1 MELTEDT
8 LEDVGPGRGGVGV
21 WAKCTDRSPIRRG
34 ISLESNYV
42 YLNHSGQSRKIL
54 NLRNMVYVWNHAK
67 FMCLDIVMPWFW
79 KENCVSVLVKILSA
93 LFNNVLIQ
101 SSFPFIFVLQII
113 FLWGWQLVYRLL
125 KKKNH
130 QQNRTKQ
137 TTKLYHAFASYK
149 VSFSGKMLS
158 IFWRKCSMCLI
169 YPRQLLVNYLYL
181 Q

>member
-125 KKKNH
+125 KKKTTNKTEQNK
-130 QQNRTKQ
+130 QQNCTMLLLLIKSHFLGRCS
-137 TTKLYHAFASYK
+137 AFSEENAQC
-149 VSFSGKMLS
+149 VSFTQG
-158 IFWRKCSMCLI
+158 
-169 YPRQLLVNYLYL
+169 NY
-181 Q
+181 